1 MHKLLPLIIL
11 SLPTI
16 FILIAIIRYAKRKN
30 QVAYRSGQLSKSRGN
45 RIIAGV
51 CGGIAEHF
59 GWSATIVRLFFLFS
73 GIGLF
78 TYIVLAIVIP
88 DSDSPLI

>member
-1 MHKLLPLIIL
+1 MYKLLPLIIL

-16 FILIAIIRYAKRKN
+16 LILIAVIRYAKRKN
-30 QVAYRSGQLSKSRGN
+30 QVAYRSGRLSKSDEN
-45 RIIAGV
+45 RIVAGV
-51 CGGIAEHF
+51 CGGIAKHF

-78 TYIVLAIVIP
+78 TYIVLAVVIP
-88 DSDSPLI
+88 DSDSRLV